1 MDSVRTTRR
10 LGRRTGRDHPACVL
24 PGTRVRSRA
33 GFTLLEVLLATV
45 ILAGALAA
53 LSQLSTNAVTAGL
66 RIEEETLAA
75 LRCQTKLD
83 EILAANLKF
92 VSGQS
97 TEFVDDPGWS
107 WTVTLDDGPAETL
120 AVLTVSVQRSTRR
133 RATVLYTLSR
143 LVSRSSLNARDGYL
157 VPGGDV

>member
-10 LGRRTGRDHPACVL
+10 FGRRTGTDRSACVL
-24 PGTRVRSRA
+24 PGKRGSSIN

-53 LSQLSTNAVTAGL
+53 LSQLATNAVAAGL

-97 TEFVDDPGWS
+97 TEFADDPGWC
-107 WTVTLDDGPAETL
+107 WTVTLDDGSTETL
-120 AVLTVSVQRSTRR
+120 AVLTVSVQRSTRQ
-133 RATVLYTLSR
+133 RANVLYTLSR

-157 VPGGDV
+157 VPGGDA